1 MSSPSFVSKRQKC
14 SKFEEGNT
22 VTVGGGDVSIATC
35 LISKCSPLSALWHW
49 GSCNQ
54 FYKWPGFICA
64 SCSNSY
70 WAFYGRAAF
79 QVFNP
84 HSDSLSKSVIIPVY
98 R

>member
-1 MSSPSFVSKRQKC
+1 MCPLLFASF
-14 SKFEEGNT
+14 
-22 VTVGGGDVSIATC
+22 
-35 LISKCSPLSALWHW
+35 LSVALFLLC
-49 GSCNQ
+49 GSNQ
-54 FYKWPGFICA
+54 FYKWPGLICA

-84 HSDSLSKSVIIPVY
+84 HSDSLSRSVIIPVY